1 MPSEG
6 KLEGENARKH
16 TLLSINKTPNNTS
29 SLHQMSGFL
38 RPRAALCFL
47 SSRAALYFTKTAD
60 DDDDD
65 DGGERKPCLPL
76 NRENRER
83 IFSSLMKGC
92 FFSSFLPFVRYFQ
105 RYFLFA
111 TKRESK
117 TLALPL
123 LLSLSSHSRKAFNNN
138 NEKKI
143 QKREKSSRERENQN
157 HFFSPQQPL
166 IYLFLLRV
174 NDGNDEYHHHNHQQ
188 ERRRRKGL
196 RGGGGQKAREKRRVR
211 RGRVGDARNT
221 SLECQRGNLGGRGV
235 RPRFRQSLRRRES
248 RPGGE
253 EKLEQEAFGETDRW
267 SNGFYTCVLILCCSL
282 LFFET
287 RCSYSFSL
295 SSSLCALGD
304 FQTS

>member
-16 TLLSINKTPNNTS
+16 KLLSINKTPNNTS

-83 IFSSLMKGC
+83 IFSSLKGC

-117 TLALPL
+117 TLSLPFFL
-123 LLSLSSHSRKAFNNN
+123 YTKMNASQIFLP
-138 NEKKI
+138 KKVP
-143 QKREKSSRERENQN
+143 KKTNTNFVSVSKT
-157 HFFSPQQPL
+157 HFFL
-166 IYLFLLRV
+166 I
-174 NDGNDEYHHHNHQQ
+174 
-188 ERRRRKGL
+188 
-196 RGGGGQKAREKRRVR
+196 
-211 RGRVGDARNT
+211 
-221 SLECQRGNLGGRGV
+221 
-235 RPRFRQSLRRRES
+235 
-248 RPGGE
+248 
-253 EKLEQEAFGETDRW
+253 
-267 SNGFYTCVLILCCSL
+267 
-282 LFFET
+282 
-287 RCSYSFSL
+287 
-295 SSSLCALGD
+295 SSSLSRAQLRAYARAYNITFFCVRARTRARKSHALL
-304 FQTS
+304 SSINLYR

>member
-1 MPSEG
+1 MLIFPPLRSLLSETTEKKIRERKGRFQKGSFPTKTKKNCRTKRPINMPSEG

-83 IFSSLMKGC
+83 IFSSLKGC

-111 TKRESK
+111 TKRERAKLS
-117 TLALPL
+117 LSPL
-123 LLSLSSHSRKAFNNN
+123 LLSLSSHAFNNN
-138 NEKKI
+138 NEKNSKTR
-143 QKREKSSRERENQN
+143 KELERERKPIISFPHNN
-157 HFFSPQQPL
+157 LLYISFF
-166 IYLFLLRV
+166 
-174 NDGNDEYHHHNHQQ
+174 
-188 ERRRRKGL
+188 
-196 RGGGGQKAREKRRVR
+196 
-211 RGRVGDARNT
+211 
-221 SLECQRGNLGGRGV
+221 
-235 RPRFRQSLRRRES
+235 
-248 RPGGE
+248 
-253 EKLEQEAFGETDRW
+253 
-267 SNGFYTCVLILCCSL
+267 
-282 LFFET
+282 
-287 RCSYSFSL
+287 
-295 SSSLCALGD
+295 CA
-304 FQTS
+304 

>member
-1 MPSEG
+1 MIFCVDFSSSSFPSFRNDRKKKSERKGRFQKGSFPTKTKKNCRKKRPINMPSEG

-123 LLSLSSHSRKAFNNN
+123 LLSLSSHAFNNN
-138 NEKKI
+138 NEKNSKTR
-143 QKREKSSRERENQN
+143 KELERERKPKS
-157 HFFSPQQPL
+157 F
-166 IYLFLLRV
+166 LFPTT
-174 NDGNDEYHHHNHQQ
+174 
-188 ERRRRKGL
+188 
-196 RGGGGQKAREKRRVR
+196 
-211 RGRVGDARNT
+211 T
-221 SLECQRGNLGGRGV
+221 S
-235 RPRFRQSLRRRES
+235 
-248 RPGGE
+248 
-253 EKLEQEAFGETDRW
+253 
-267 SNGFYTCVLILCCSL
+267 YI
-282 LFFET
+282 
-287 RCSYSFSL
+287 SL
-295 SSSLCALGD
+295 SSARERWKR
-304 FQTS
+304 

>member
-111 TKRESK
+111 T
-117 TLALPL
+117 P
-123 LLSLSSHSRKAFNNN
+123 
-138 NEKKI
+138 
-143 QKREKSSRERENQN
+143 
-157 HFFSPQQPL
+157 P
-166 IYLFLLRV
+166 
-174 NDGNDEYHHHNHQQ
+174 
-188 ERRRRKGL
+188 
-196 RGGGGQKAREKRRVR
+196 
-211 RGRVGDARNT
+211 
-221 SLECQRGNLGGRGV
+221 
-235 RPRFRQSLRRRES
+235 PR
-248 RPGGE
+248 
-253 EKLEQEAFGETDRW
+253 
-267 SNGFYTCVLILCCSL
+267 
-282 LFFET
+282 
-287 RCSYSFSL
+287 
-295 SSSLCALGD
+295 
-304 FQTS
+304 

>member
-16 TLLSINKTPNNTS
+16 KLLSINKTPNNTS

-83 IFSSLMKGC
+83 IFSSLKGC

-117 TLALPL
+117 TLSPPSFVFVVS
-123 LLSLSSHSRKAFNNN
+123 SLSTTTT
-138 NEKKI
+138 KKI
-143 QKREKSSRERENQN
+143 QKREKSSRERENQS
-157 HFFSPQQPL
+157 F
-166 IYLFLLRV
+166 LFPTT
-174 NDGNDEYHHHNHQQ
+174 
-188 ERRRRKGL
+188 
-196 RGGGGQKAREKRRVR
+196 
-211 RGRVGDARNT
+211 T
-221 SLECQRGNLGGRGV
+221 S
-235 RPRFRQSLRRRES
+235 
-248 RPGGE
+248 
-253 EKLEQEAFGETDRW
+253 
-267 SNGFYTCVLILCCSL
+267 YT
-282 LFFET
+282 
-287 RCSYSFSL
+287 SL
-295 SSSLCALGD
+295 SSAR
-304 FQTS
+304 

>member
-16 TLLSINKTPNNTS
+16 KLLSINKTPNNTS

-105 RYFLFA
+105 RYFFA
-111 TKRESK
+111 TQRERAK
-117 TLALPL
+117 
-123 LLSLSSHSRKAFNNN
+123 LSLSPPSFVFVVSFIKSFQQQQRKNSKTRK
-138 NEKKI
+138 EL
-143 QKREKSSRERENQN
+143 ERERK
-157 HFFSPQQPL
+157 P
-166 IYLFLLRV
+166 
-174 NDGNDEYHHHNHQQ
+174 
-188 ERRRRKGL
+188 K
-196 RGGGGQKAREKRRVR
+196 
-211 RGRVGDARNT
+211 
-221 SLECQRGNLGGRGV
+221 
-235 RPRFRQSLRRRES
+235 
-248 RPGGE
+248 
-253 EKLEQEAFGETDRW
+253 
-267 SNGFYTCVLILCCSL
+267 
-282 LFFET
+282 
-287 RCSYSFSL
+287 
-295 SSSLCALGD
+295 
-304 FQTS
+304 

>member
-29 SLHQMSGFL
+29 SLHQMSGIL

-117 TLALPL
+117 TLSPPSFVFVVSCFQQQQRKKNSKTRKELERERKPKSFL
-123 LLSLSSHSRKAFNNN
+123 FPTTTSYISLSSA
-138 NEKKI
+138 
-143 QKREKSSRERENQN
+143 RERW
-157 HFFSPQQPL
+157 
-166 IYLFLLRV
+166 
-174 NDGNDEYHHHNHQQ
+174 
-188 ERRRRKGL
+188 
-196 RGGGGQKAREKRRVR
+196 KR
-211 RGRVGDARNT
+211 
-221 SLECQRGNLGGRGV
+221 
-235 RPRFRQSLRRRES
+235 
-248 RPGGE
+248 
-253 EKLEQEAFGETDRW
+253 
-267 SNGFYTCVLILCCSL
+267 
-282 LFFET
+282 
-287 RCSYSFSL
+287 
-295 SSSLCALGD
+295 
-304 FQTS
+304 

>member
-38 RPRAALCFL
+38 RPRAAL
-47 SSRAALYFTKTAD
+47 YFTKTADD

-83 IFSSLMKGC
+83 IFSSSKGC

-123 LLSLSSHSRKAFNNN
+123 LLSLSSHAFNNN
-138 NEKKI
+138 NEKNSKTR
-143 QKREKSSRERENQN
+143 KELERERKPKS
-157 HFFSPQQPL
+157 F
-166 IYLFLLRV
+166 LFPTT
-174 NDGNDEYHHHNHQQ
+174 
-188 ERRRRKGL
+188 
-196 RGGGGQKAREKRRVR
+196 
-211 RGRVGDARNT
+211 T
-221 SLECQRGNLGGRGV
+221 S
-235 RPRFRQSLRRRES
+235 
-248 RPGGE
+248 
-253 EKLEQEAFGETDRW
+253 
-267 SNGFYTCVLILCCSL
+267 YI
-282 LFFET
+282 
-287 RCSYSFSL
+287 SL
-295 SSSLCALGD
+295 SSARERWKR
-304 FQTS
+304 